1 VRTSARPDHHLT
13 LLLPANAAAIS
24 FRSKAASQGLAAS
37 ATARKSKEHREASS
51 KRCAPIGEPSVLAAL
66 EDALGFRAAVFT
78 AIGRGVKI
86 ARARLD
92 DDHLHRGLA
101 TRTLNSRIQMALY
114 GIRHHNPP
122 AQSRNRLRALA
133 NGTLPTQ
140 LCEK

>member
-1 VRTSARPDHHLT
+1 MRTSARPDHRLT

-24 FRSKAASQGLAAS
+24 FRSKAASQGLAA
-37 ATARKSKEHREASS
+37 TARKSKEHRAASS

-101 TRTLNSRIQMALY
+101 TRALNSRIQMALY